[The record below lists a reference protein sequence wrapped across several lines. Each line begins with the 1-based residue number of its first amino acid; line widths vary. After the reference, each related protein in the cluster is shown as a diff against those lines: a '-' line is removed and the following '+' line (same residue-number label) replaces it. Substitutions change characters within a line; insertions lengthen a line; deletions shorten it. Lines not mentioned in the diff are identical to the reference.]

1 MRKSSLMSRYANPGT
16 PEYRQKRMCFSIFF
30 PWLQATQIFPHI
42 VFGCKDKGF
51 MGIWY
56 TTGKVLTK
64 KHAYYCEISI
74 FAKKVRRYPIAALP

>member
-1 MRKSSLMSRYANPGT
+1 MLFRNKSKTFLRFLLIENGLDMLTTAM
-16 PEYRQKRMCFSIFF
+16 EE
-30 PWLQATQIFPHI
+30 AHI

-64 KHAYYCEISI
+64 KHAYYCKISI
-74 FAKKVRRYPIAALP
+74 FAKT